1 MSTELPYAGTS
12 GHAGSGASKERAE
25 REDGNG
31 TTSKRQEETL
41 VCVKARGYLGLTVKE
56 LREATGWHHGQAS
69 SALSILHKA
78 GFLARLVEQR
88 DRCGIYVLPGYV
100 AGRDTQPHK
109 ANSEGRK
116 QAPPQ
121 IVEKIVEVFVPTY
134 EDREVTVEVPVPT
147 PVRMTEHEA
156 ALVDRLEQVIQRNK
170 ERSSETGTL
179 SPISLVST
187 TAEAL
192 LNLLRRSTYD
202 PKEI

>member
-1 MSTELPYAGTS
+1 MSVELPYAGTS

-25 REDGNG
+25 REDANG
-31 TTSKRQEETL
+31 ITAKRQEETM
-41 VCVKARGYLGLTVKE
+41 VFVKRAGSRGLTVKD
-56 LREATGWHHGQAS
+56 LREISGWHHGQAS
-69 SALSILHKA
+69 SALSTLHKT
-78 GFLARLVEQR
+78 GHLVQLVEKR
-88 DRCGIYVLPGYV
+88 DRCGIYVLPGY
-100 AGRDTQPHK
+100 AGGRDTRAHK
-109 ANSEGRK
+109 ANSEGRT

-121 IVEKIVEVFVPTY
+121 IVEKIVEVMVPTY

-170 ERSSETGTL
+170 DRSSETGTL

-187 TAEAL
+187 TAETL